1 MSEPIVLPHN
11 VPVLRQ
17 DISEGIQEN
26 CQDCV
31 IARAIR
37 RTVPDVKGDFL
48 SVNGDIV
55 FIYQF
60 AYELPPEVVQFIKR
74 FDEDLDVEVWQ
85 EATHNERIEQELE
98 DPTLKY
104 DPFEFQI
111 TNKSFAY
118 NRSTNWAKGGLQLKG
133 EA

>member
-1 MSEPIVLPHN
+1 MKDQEPIVLPHT

-26 CQDCV
+26 CQECV

-37 RTVPDVKGDFL
+37 RTVPHIKGDHL
-48 SVNGDIV
+48 SVQGDLV
-55 FIYQF
+55 FLYQF

-74 FDEDLDVEVWQ
+74 FDEDAEVDEWQ
-85 EATHNERIEQELE
+85 HATHNERIERELE

-111 TNKSFAY
+111 TDRSFAY
-118 NRSTNWAKGGLQLKG
+118 NRSTNWAKNAK
-133 EA
+133 EIA